1 MGTALTNKNVV
12 IRKQRQCFSCFRVFP
27 TGTKMNYNSGVY
39 EGDFSAVYSCMTCV
53 EIMNMPQDPDE
64 NTFPEGYVA
73 EMLEKGETPEQLI
86 ERWKTES
93 EGKKV
98 F

>member
-1 MGTALTNKNVV
+1 MTTLSNKTVV
-12 IRKQRQCFSCFRVFP
+12 VRKQRQCFSCLRVFP
-27 TGTKMNYNSGVY
+27 TGTKMNYWSGIS
-39 EGDFSAVYSCMTCV
+39 EGDFSSVYSCMTCV

-64 NTFPEGYVA
+64 DTFPEGYVR

-93 EGKKV
+93 DGK
-98 F
+98 